1 MIDITMD
8 KVVPDKSSD
17 DVTGI
22 SQNKKRPTRHKKVG
36 RKTVKNKGKTT
47 VKSPEISGRILIVKF
62 IILYIIIV
70 GS

>member
-22 SQNKKRPTRHKKVG
+22 SQNKKRPTRHKK
-36 RKTVKNKGKTT
+36 TVKNKGKPT